1 MKKRASSS
9 PDRHQWLR
17 QYLPLPGAS
26 SVSKVH
32 DINIFPA
39 PSSGILTGSPF
50 APAQPTEKSET
61 HHFIQM
67 RKSFRQTKQKQN
79 RETKK
84 EGAKRSNPASHYH
97 RCAAAVAA
105 ATQTVVVPVCLP
117 ACLAGCLPPDANR
130 NRTENIRKRERNVAI
145 QPVITTACCCRRRHS
160 NCCSSLPACLPAPR
174 NEQKQNRETK
184 KEGAKRSNPASHYH
198 RCAAAVAAATQTV
211 VVPVCLPAAPR
222 KQGAQTVKSHLDC
235 IKETRGA
242 TTNKA
247 LAAG

>member
-84 EGAKRSNPASHYH
+84 EGAKRSNPASHYNSLLLSPPPLQLLFQS
-97 RCAAAVAA
+97 A
-105 ATQTVVVPVCLP
+105 CLP
-117 ACLAGCLPPDANR
+117 ACPPK
-130 NRTENIRKRERNVAI
+130 RTETEQRN
-145 QPVITTACCCRRRHS
+145 
-160 NCCSSLPACLPAPR
+160 
-174 NEQKQNRETK
+174 
-184 KEGAKRSNPASHYH
+184 
-198 RCAAAVAAATQTV
+198 
-211 VVPVCLPAAPR
+211 
-222 KQGAQTVKSHLDC
+222 
-235 IKETRGA
+235 
-242 TTNKA
+242 
-247 LAAG
+247 